1 MSFSFFFF
9 IINPGRPLLAVASER
24 RDEDED
30 EDAVGVAEEVFAATQ
45 HAFLNPE
52 EAIIIVIVLVRR
64 LK

>member
-30 EDAVGVAEEVFAATQ
+30 EDAVAEEVFAATQ

-52 EAIIIVIVLVRR
+52 EAIIIIVLVRR

>member
-1 MSFSFFFF
+1 MSASFFF

-30 EDAVGVAEEVFAATQ
+30 VVGVAEEVFAATQ

-52 EAIIIVIVLVRR
+52 EAIIIVLVRR